1 MTGQGLPDADPAAT
15 VLQELTSSSEAWQ
28 RFETAVRSV
37 TEWLD
42 KADQMLTERADTEP
56 AVEEHKVRRKREDLT
71 AGRRNMG
78 LGDGNWQELPI

>member
-1 MTGQGLPDADPAAT
+1 MAGQSRPDADLAVT

-56 AVEEHKVRRKREDLT
+56 AVEQHKVRR
-71 AGRRNMG
+71 RRG
-78 LGDGNWQELPI
+78 